1 MCQKI
6 LCARS
11 AVDSTSAS
19 EAEDRWFDSSRAYH
33 LIPSMKSF
41 YKTGLRIGLISYR
54 SNPHC
59 GGQGVYIR
67 HLSHALSDLGHQVD
81 VIAGPP
87 DPLLVSPG
95 VNLTM
100 LNTLDLYNPQNLF
113 RTPRIEE
120 LKDPVNLIEWLDVC
134 AMGYPEPMTF
144 GMRLKRYM
152 KGRAKSYDIIHD
164 NQSLSYG
171 LLSLTRDLPVTAT
184 IHHPM
189 TVDRRLAVKSTR
201 SFYKKLQ
208 ALRWYSFIGMQKR
221 VARRIPSMITV
232 SDSAKTDIAREFKIP
247 GSRLKTIPNGIDLD
261 NFFPLDHVKKEPGR
275 LIVTNSADT
284 PLKGLYHLIYA
295 LKGVL
300 NHRDAS
306 LTVIGTPQKNGGI
319 ENLVKEL
326 DLARYIHFTGR
337 IDHQRFVR
345 EYAKAQIAV
354 VPSMYEGFGLPVGEA
369 MACGVPVISTTG
381 GALPEVA
388 GDAAK
393 LVPPG
398 DAKALESAIIE
409 LLDDEKQREDLAWRG
424 YERATTQFTWEKC
437 AMGTA
442 QVYREVINDYHGL

>member
-1 MCQKI
+1 
-6 LCARS
+6 
-11 AVDSTSAS
+11 
-19 EAEDRWFDSSRAYH
+19 
-33 LIPSMKSF
+33 MKPF
-41 YKTGLRIGLISYR
+41 YRTGLRIGLISYR

-67 HLSHALSDLGHQVD
+67 HLSHALSDLGHRVE

-87 DPLLVSPG
+87 DPLVNAG

-100 LNTLDLYNPQNLF
+100 LDTLDLYNPENLF
-113 RTPRIEE
+113 RTPGIEE

-134 AMGYPEPMTF
+134 SMGYPEPMTF
-144 GMRLKRYM
+144 GMRVKRYM
-152 KGRAKSYDIIHD
+152 KGRTKSYDIIHD

-171 LLSLTRDLPVTAT
+171 MLSLARDLPVTAT
-184 IHHPM
+184 IHHPI
-189 TVDRRLAVKSTR
+189 TVDRKLTVKATR
-201 SFYKKLQ
+201 SFYKKLK

-221 VARRIPSMITV
+221 VARKIPSIITV
-232 SDSAKTDIAREFKIP
+232 SDSSKTDIAKEFNIP
-247 GSRLKTIPNGIDLD
+247 ASRLKTIPIGIDLD
-261 NFFPLDHVKKEPGR
+261 NFFPLDHVKKETGR
-275 LIVTNSADT
+275 LIVTNSADM
-284 PLKGLYHLIYA
+284 PLKGLYHLLYA

-300 NHRDAS
+300 RNKNVS
-306 LTVIGTPQKNGGI
+306 LTVIGTPKKNGGI
-319 ENLVKEL
+319 EKLVKKL
-326 DLARYIHFTGR
+326 DLGRHIDFTGR

-369 MACGVPVISTTG
+369 MACRVPVISTTG

-398 DAKALESAIIE
+398 DAKALEKAIIE
-409 LLDDEKQREDLAWRG
+409 LLDDENQRENLACRG
-424 YERATTQFTWEKC
+424 YERVTTEFTWEKC
-437 AMGTA
+437 AMRTA